1 MKKYDNLIENSD
13 NKCKTVWTLVN
24 TLKNV
29 KQRKIEVD
37 GDPQDIANEMNN
49 HFIKAG
55 IISTESIVNTNND
68 EKIGKLD
75 KSIRLKKISLVEI
88 KEVIKSLKNKHSS
101 GYDEISNHIIKQTA
115 EEIIEPL
122 THIIDNSLKHGIFPD
137 KLKIAIVKPIHKKG
151 DINDFNNYRPISI
164 LPSFSKIFEMIYCSQ
179 LMEFLLKN
187 EILSDNQH
195 GYTKGKSTKTAVYK
209 FINKIVETFESGDLA
224 MGIFLDLTKAYD
236 CLDSGK
242 LLRKLE
248 RYGIRGPALQWVRSY
263 FTMRKQ
269 MVEMEMEEE
278 VIRSNMEELLLG
290 IPQGSIAGPLFF
302 IIYINDYTVSDDSEN
317 NKTTTINYAD
327 DTNLL
332 IIESLYPDLRNI
344 CEIKMEETNEWFKS
358 NNLLLNKE
366 KTKIVLFTP
375 SSTGIEELNSIT
387 LNQSKYQLVEHT
399 KFLGVHMDNHLDW
412 KEHITNLCTKIQT
425 AIYGFR
431 ITSKYICQR
440 NLKMVYHATIEAKL
454 RFSIIFY
461 GSGNIKPLFVLQK
474 KAIRILNNMRYDQSC
489 RGTFKNLGLLTIYG
503 IYIQECVIFIKK
515 NPNMFRK
522 YENQKSYYNTRN
534 NNYIYPRHNL
544 TTSQKQAEYRCLK
557 MYNSLPKDIS
567 MISDIKKFKKKLYKY
582 LVELEPYG
590 NEDYFA

>member
-1 MKKYDNLIENSD
+1 
-13 NKCKTVWTLVN
+13 
-24 TLKNV
+24 
-29 KQRKIEVD
+29 
-37 GDPQDIANEMNN
+37 
-49 HFIKAG
+49 
-55 IISTESIVNTNND
+55 
-68 EKIGKLD
+68 
-75 KSIRLKKISLVEI
+75 
-88 KEVIKSLKNKHSS
+88 
-101 GYDEISNHIIKQTA
+101 
-115 EEIIEPL
+115 
-122 THIIDNSLKHGIFPD
+122 
-137 KLKIAIVKPIHKKG
+137 
-151 DINDFNNYRPISI
+151 
-164 LPSFSKIFEMIYCSQ
+164 
-179 LMEFLLKN
+179 
-187 EILSDNQH
+187 
-195 GYTKGKSTKTAVYK
+195 
-209 FINKIVETFESGDLA
+209 
-224 MGIFLDLTKAYD
+224 
-236 CLDSGK
+236 
-242 LLRKLE
+242 
-248 RYGIRGPALQWVRSY
+248 
-263 FTMRKQ
+263 
-269 MVEMEMEEE
+269 
-278 VIRSNMEELLLG
+278 
-290 IPQGSIAGPLFF
+290 
-302 IIYINDYTVSDDSEN
+302 
-317 NKTTTINYAD
+317 
-327 DTNLL
+327 
-332 IIESLYPDLRNI
+332 
-344 CEIKMEETNEWFKS
+344 MEETNEWFKS

-474 KAIRILNNMRYDQSC
+474 KAIRILNNMRYDQTC
-489 RGTFKNLGLLTIYG
+489 RGTFKSLGLLTIYG

-567 MISDIKKFKKKLYKY
+567 MISDIKKFEKELYKY